1 MQMSTGDQSPV
12 ITAGRDV
19 TVNYGG
25 SIEEYEA
32 VQRRL
37 LKEFMGDE
45 LKRQVIEARLADLQK
60 SWEEEI
66 RRRMAA
72 EQALIEFKGQL
83 PDEQIKKAVA
93 SLQTGDAQKAEEALD
108 AVEEQADKDAAR
120 AAFHNGQLAEGRLD
134 YARAMLKY
142 RKAVERDGDNPDYL
156 LAAGIMAWKVAD
168 YAKAE
173 EWLKHL
179 LQIKEAAGQCVSA
192 VFALALNELALVYSV
207 QGRYAEA
214 EPLYQRSLEIREKT
228 LGEDHHDVAE
238 SLHNLAWLCSAQG
251 CYEEAEPLYER
262 ALEILEKTLGK
273 KHPNVA
279 ASLSSL
285 ALLYHTQGKYA
296 KAEPL
301 YQRSL
306 EIREKTLGED
316 HHDVAESLHNLARL
330 YHAQGKYAESEPLHE
345 RALEISERTLGKDHP
360 HFAFTLNNLADVYQ
374 AQGRYAEA
382 EPLYQ
387 QCLSILTTKFP
398 DGHPRIDCYQKNYDS
413 LKQKMAEQA
422 K

>member
-1 MQMSTGDQSPV
+1 MQMSTGNQSPV
-12 ITAGRDV
+12 IEAGGNV

-72 EQALIEFKGQL
+72 EQALVEFKGQL

-214 EPLYQRSLEIREKT
+214 EPLYQRSLEIR
-228 LGEDHHDVAE
+228 G
-238 SLHNLAWLCSAQG
+238 
-251 CYEEAEPLYER
+251 
-262 ALEILEKTLGK
+262 
-273 KHPNVA
+273 
-279 ASLSSL
+279 
-285 ALLYHTQGKYA
+285 
-296 KAEPL
+296 
-301 YQRSL
+301 
-306 EIREKTLGED
+306 KTLGED